1 MADRP
6 RLIRVSTIPAF
17 LWSFVDGQ
25 ARFMAEKGFEVH
37 GVASPGPVLDRFGER
52 EGVSVHA
59 VPMYRRIS
67 PGADLVGMA
76 RLTRLFRGLRP
87 HIVHGSTPKAA
98 ALSMYAAALARVPVR
113 IYHAPGLRWWTLGGL
128 RRRLLMAAQRRACA
142 LADAVLCAGPSVR
155 DALVEHR
162 ICPADRT
169 IVLGHGHTN
178 GVDARGRFDP
188 AALAAGTRQRVRA
201 QLGIP
206 PNAVVV
212 GFVGRL
218 TGDKGIEQLTRAWPL
233 IHDCDPAAHLLLAG
247 DFEEFDPVSA
257 QCRELLSADPSV
269 TLVGWID
276 DVVPIYAA
284 MDICIIPTHREG
296 FPTIALE
303 AGAMGLP
310 VVGTNAIGCID
321 AIVQGETGVM
331 VEVGDT
337 SGLVAAVSAYLDDA
351 DLRRRHGAAGRERV
365 VRHFDR
371 ELIWREMRDHYVRLL
386 AERGLPLPAAAPTA
400 DPAHRPAAS

>member
-1 MADRP
+1 MAERP
-6 RLIRVSTIPAF
+6 RLIRVCTVPAF
-17 LWSFVDGQ
+17 LWSFADGQ
-25 ARFMAEKGFEVH
+25 ARFMTEQGFEVH
-37 GVASPGPVLDRFGER
+37 GVASPGPVLERFGER
-52 EGVSVHA
+52 EGVAVHA
-59 VPMYRRIS
+59 VPMLRRIS
-67 PGADLVGMA
+67 PGADVVALG
-76 RLTRLFRGLRP
+76 RLLRLFRRLRP

-113 IYHAPGLRWWTLGGL
+113 VYHAPGLRWWTLSGV

-142 LADAVLCAGPSVR
+142 LAHAVLCAGPSVR
-155 DALVEHR
+155 DAMVEHG
-162 ICPADRT
+162 ICPAEKT
-169 IVLGHGHTN
+169 IVLGHGHAN

-188 AALAAGTRQRVRA
+188 ATVPAGTRQRVRA

-206 PNAVVV
+206 ADALVV

-218 TGDKGIEQLTRAWPL
+218 TGDKGIEQLTHAWPL
-233 IHDCDPAAHLLLAG
+233 IRDRDAAAHLLLAG
-247 DFEEFDPVSA
+247 QFEEFDPVSG

-269 TLVGWID
+269 TLAGWID

-284 MDICIIPTHREG
+284 MDICVIPTHREG

-310 VVGTNAIGCID
+310 VVGTNAIGCVD
-321 AIVQGETGVM
+321 AIVQGETGM
-331 VEVGDT
+331 MAEVGDT
-337 SGLVAAVSAYLDDA
+337 SGLVAAVGNYLDDA

-365 VRHFDR
+365 VRHFNR

-386 AERGLPLPAAAPTA
+386 GERGLPLPVPADAARSAE
-400 DPAHRPAAS
+400 PAAC